1 MDFIADREEEIRSGN
16 LIVYFEDECHLKWG
30 DLCGYIWGKSEERV
44 EIPIANEHCKQTYY
58 GAVNVQTGECLVKT
72 AKAGNSEETIAFIK
86 DLLEQ
91 ARGSR
96 IALIWDGASYHRSQQ
111 LKAYLESV
119 NRGLAERDWRVTCLR
134 FAPNDP
140 SQNPIEDIW
149 LQGKRFIREFYH
161 LCNSFGAVK
170 VLFEL
175 VTHRQTFSFPKLF
188 MYSNFLQMT

>member
-1 MDFIADREEEIRSGN
+1 MGFIADHEEEIRSGN
-16 LIVYFEDECHLKWG
+16 LIVYFEDECHLDWG
-30 DLCGYIWGKSEERV
+30 DLCGYVWGKSEERV
-44 EIPIANEHCKQTYY
+44 EVPIVNERCKQTYY
-58 GAVNVQTGECLVKT
+58 GAVNVETGECLVKP
-72 AKAGNSEETIAFIK
+72 AKAGNSEETIAFIQ
-86 DLLEQ
+86 DLVEQ
-91 ARGSR
+91 ARGRR
-96 IALIWDGASYHRSQQ
+96 IALIWDGASYHCSQQ

-119 NRGLAERDWRVTCLR
+119 NRGLEERDWRVACLR

-161 LCNSFGAVK
+161 ICNSFRAVQ

-188 MYSNFLQMT
+188 RYSSFLQMT